1 MQKENEGYDYIHCRV
16 TDSWCTDTLVTTRD
30 IFAPPNDIFKDG
42 TVELRRTYAEAL
54 PCDCAS
60 ILVWLSAVADFSA
73 DTMACA
79 HQHIV

>member
-16 TDSWCTDTLVTTRD
+16 VTTDTLVTTTH
-30 IFAPPNDIFKDG
+30 IFVPPNDIFKDG